1 MQTSTDAVANSHQIE
16 QVRNRLELWRRGHV
30 GRRRLPEELWSE
42 AAQLAEQYG
51 VYRIAKALR
60 LSYDSLKQHLPA
72 SAALAPKRKK
82 TPAKFVELLPWSSGM
97 LPECSLEL
105 ENARGAKMKIQLK
118 GAAMS
123 ELSNLTRLFWRE
135 L

>member
-1 MQTSTDAVANSHQIE
+1 MQTSSDAVANSHQIE
-16 QVRNRLELWRRGHV
+16 QVRNRFEVWRRGHA
-30 GRRRLPEELWSE
+30 GRRPFPQELWSE
-42 AAQLAEQYG
+42 AARLAQEYG

-60 LSYDSLKQHLPA
+60 LSYDSLKHHVPA
-72 SAALAPKRKK
+72 SAARAAKRKK
-82 TPAKFVELLPWSSGM
+82 TAAKFVELLPWSSDL

-118 GAAMS
+118 GAAMG
-123 ELSNLTRLFWRE
+123 ELSNVTRLFWRE

>member
-1 MQTSTDAVANSHQIE
+1 MQTSTEAGANSHQIE
-16 QVRNRLELWRRGHV
+16 QVRNRLELWRSEHA
-30 GRRRLPEELWSE
+30 GRRPVPQELWSA
-42 AAQLAEQYG
+42 AAQLAQQYG

-60 LSYDSLKQHLPA
+60 LSYDSLKQHLLA
-72 SAALAPKRKK
+72 SAVPAAKRKK
-82 TPAKFVELLPWSSGM
+82 TPTKFVELLPWSSGL

-123 ELSNLTRLFWRE
+123 ELCNLTRLFWRE

>member
-16 QVRNRLELWRRGHV
+16 QVRNRFEVWRRGHA
-30 GRRRLPEELWSE
+30 GRRPLPQELWSE
-42 AAQLAEQYG
+42 AAQLAQQYG

-72 SAALAPKRKK
+72 SAGLAAKRKK
-82 TPAKFVELLPWSSGM
+82 TPAKFVELLPWSSG
-97 LPECSLEL
+97 LPPECSLEL
-105 ENARGAKMKIQLK
+105 ENARGAKMKVQLK
-118 GAAMS
+118 GAAMG

>member
-1 MQTSTDAVANSHQIE
+1 MQTMTDAVANSHQIE
-16 QVRNRLELWRRGHV
+16 QVRHRLELWRREHA
-30 GRRRLPEELWSE
+30 GRRPLPPEMWSE
-42 AAQLAEQYG
+42 AAQLAQQYG

-72 SAALAPKRKK
+72 HAALAPKRKK
-82 TPAKFVELLPWSSGM
+82 TPAKFAELLPWSSGT

-118 GAAMS
+118 GAAMG
-123 ELSNLTRLFWRE
+123 ELSNLTRLFWSE

>member
-1 MQTSTDAVANSHQIE
+1 MQASTDAVANSHQIE
-16 QVRNRLELWRRGHV
+16 QVGNRLELWRREHA
-30 GRRRLPEELWSE
+30 GRRPLPQELWSE
-42 AAQLAEQYG
+42 AAQLAQQYG

-118 GAAMS
+118 GAAMG
-123 ELSNLTRLFWRE
+123 ELANLTRLFWRE